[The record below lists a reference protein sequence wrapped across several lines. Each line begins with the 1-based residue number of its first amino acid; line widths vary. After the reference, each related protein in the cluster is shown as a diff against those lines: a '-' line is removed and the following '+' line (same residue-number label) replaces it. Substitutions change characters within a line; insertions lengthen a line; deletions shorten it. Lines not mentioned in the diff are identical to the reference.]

1 MMKVFTLEEARNLLV
16 KIKPIVEDINMK
28 KEELF
33 EIYSRLEEEEDDLE
47 KMYYQTKAK
56 ELESLIKRDFMRIE
70 ELGGV
75 IKGVDPILVDFLSYH
90 QGRYI
95 WLCWKEDEETIMY
108 WHELNDGFAGRK
120 PIEYLQEPP
129 SERTSL

>member
-1 MMKVFTLEEARNLLV
+1 MKVFTLKEAREVLI

-28 KEELF
+28 KQELY
-33 EIYSRLEEEEDDLE
+33 EVYTRLEEETDELE
-47 KMYYQTKAK
+47 RMYYTSRAK
-56 ELESLIKRDFMRIE
+56 ELESLIRQGFMRIE

-90 QGRYI
+90 DGRYI
-95 WLCWKEDEETIMY
+95 WLCWKEDEETIMF

-120 PIEYLQEPP
+120 PISYLEN
-129 SERTSL
+129 SESFSL